1 MAINTATVLV
11 ITLTLSIYILHA
23 VCIVVPVRAP
33 SAHDAADAPDLLH
46 TATSVLLH
54 VGEAQALLDFKKGI
68 IDDPLGRLASWS
80 IHVNN
85 QSSSAQYNPCSAAW
99 RGIVCDAQKEHVIS
113 LNLGS
118 SNLSGTIS
126 LSLAILP
133 ALSSLNLS
141 YNFLHGSLPSGLF
154 NLPHSALRHLDLS
167 YNSLGGSLPDS
178 FANLSAL
185 LTLDLSSNNFVG
197 EIPPSLGQCKA
208 MQKLYLTGVSGRIPS
223 QIWQLP
229 ALIELEIVGADSV
242 LLEASMPQKFASCP
256 TIQALVLSYVK
267 ATAGSPFPAFLSE
280 CKQLWALILD
290 VIGLEGFIPAEFW
303 QLPLLTFLVVQDSE
317 VSVSIDNSYAGADDR
332 PFKLHGSLPSSFRCC
347 RTITELVVDGVNL
360 TGEIP
365 PSLGQCTALQIID
378 LSHGS
383 LKGEIPKTLG
393 NLSNLELLNLQSHM
407 LRGTIPKELFQAS
420 GLIKLR
426 LGDNLG
432 LEGVIP
438 REVGELKQLQH
449 LSLYT
454 TSLSGPLPED
464 FCNCTQLVWL
474 DFGWSRSN
482 YGVGKILNCMAKL
495 TKLQTLAWQFNAIHD
510 EVPMKVLRNLTQ
522 LEYLDLSW
530 SSVIGQ
536 FPAELG
542 NLSNLQHLGFRQ
554 NNLSG
559 PIPSELGHL
568 PRLEVLD
575 LFGNQ
580 LSGSLPEEFFLGLA
594 NGSTIT
600 RLFLTGNELQGVIP
614 SSIGR
619 LKTLQLL
626 YVDNNRLHGFIPP
639 SLGNCSALQD
649 LILANNMLQGR
660 IPASLG
666 QLTTL
671 SQNLILSNNKLS
683 GEIPPEL
690 AALAQLKV
698 LDLSK
703 NQLVG
708 HVPIRALENCTSL
721 QALRLS
727 NNNLTGRIEFLDLSK
742 MQQLT
747 TFVVRQNNL
756 MGGLPS
762 NVTSSKELVL
772 FDVQRNK
779 LSGALPSANLQAE
792 GDVAV
797 MGLMHLRVLSTGFNQ
812 LSGEIPG
819 WVWKLPK
826 LQVLDLSNNHFHGS
840 MPTTVTHLDYFK
852 QDQSKDLNQASTL
865 YEEVPEVIK
874 GSFQVLS
881 YILNTRIVLDI
892 SNNYLEGAIAES
904 FGELLGLRVLVLSHN
919 GIQGRI
925 PESLG
930 KLVNLDDLNLSHN
943 KLTGNI
949 PEGLGHLG
957 RAIVDLSFNLLEGP
971 IPTANNFNT
980 RYNSSSFEGNAGLCG
995 APLPENCSDGKVRM
1009 TDDGVK
1015 KAEDECRRVCA
1026 VLQWTGSFASPWAL
1040 LVSYPIGLLGGF
1052 YISYL
1057 IGIIP

>member
-1 MAINTATVLV
+1 MAINMATALG
-11 ITLTLSIYILHA
+11 ITLTLLHA
-23 VCIVVPVRAP
+23 ACIVVHVRAP
-33 SAHDAADAPDLLH
+33 SAHDAAEAADRLH
-46 TATSVLLH
+46 AATYVLLH
-54 VGEAQALLDFKKGI
+54 AGEAQALLDFKKGI
-68 IDDPLGRLASWS
+68 SHDPLGRLASWS

-85 QSSSAQYNPCSAAW
+85 RSSSAQYNPCYAAW
-99 RGIVCDAQKEHVIS
+99 RGIVCDTQKEHVIS

-118 SNLSGTIS
+118 SNLSGSIS
-126 LSLAILP
+126 LSLALLP

-167 YNSLGGSLPDS
+167 YNSLDGSLPDS
-178 FANLSAL
+178 FAKLHAL
-185 LTLDLSSNNFVG
+185 LTLDLSFNNFVG
-197 EIPPSLGQCKA
+197 EIPPSLGQCKT
-208 MQKLYLTGVSGRIPS
+208 MQKLYLSQTGVSGRIPS

-229 ALIELEIVGADSV
+229 ALIELVIVGADSV
-242 LLEASMPQKFASCP
+242 LFEASMPQTFASCP

-267 ATAGSPFPAFLSE
+267 ATAGSAFPAYLSE
-280 CKQLWALILD
+280 CKQLQALVLD

-303 QLPLLTFLVVQDSE
+303 QLPLLTFLVVEDSE
-317 VSVSIDNSYAGADDR
+317 VSTSIDNLYIDGADDR
-332 PFKLHGSLPSSFRCC
+332 AFKLHGSLPSSFRCC
-347 RTITELVVDGVNL
+347 RTITELVVNGVNL

-365 PSLGQCTALQIID
+365 PSLGQCTALQIIN

-432 LEGVIP
+432 LKGVIP

-454 TSLSGPLPED
+454 TSLSGPLPEEL
-464 FCNCTQLVWL
+464 CNCTQLVWL
-474 DFGWSRSN
+474 DFGFSHSN
-482 YGVGKILNCMAKL
+482 YGMGKMLDCMAKL
-495 TKLQTLAWQFNAIHD
+495 TKLQTLAWQYNPIHD

-522 LEYLDLSW
+522 LKYLDLSW

-536 FPAELG
+536 IPAELG

-568 PRLEVLD
+568 PHLEVLD
-575 LFGNQ
+575 LFSNQ
-580 LSGSLPEEFFLGLA
+580 LNGSLPEEFFLGLA
-594 NGSTIT
+594 NGGTIT

-619 LKTLQLL
+619 LQTLQLL
-626 YVDNNRLHGFIPP
+626 YVDNNQLHGFIPP

-649 LILANNMLQGR
+649 LLLANNRLQGR

-666 QLTTL
+666 QLITL
-671 SQNLILSNNKLS
+671 NQNLILSNNKLS

-708 HVPIRALENCTSL
+708 KVPIRVLENCTSL

-727 NNNLTGRIEFLDLSK
+727 NNHLTGRIDSLDLSK

-762 NVTSSKELVL
+762 NVTSSKKLVL

-779 LSGALPSANLQAE
+779 LSGVLPSANMQAE

-819 WVWKLPK
+819 WVWKLPR
-826 LQVLDLSNNHFHGS
+826 LQVLDLSNNHFRGS

-865 YEEVPEVIK
+865 YEEIPEVVK

-904 FGELLGLRVLVLSHN
+904 FGQLLGLKVLVLSHN

-949 PEGLGHLG
+949 PEELGQLG
-957 RAIVDLSFNLLEGP
+957 RAIVDLSFNHLKGP
-971 IPTANNFNT
+971 IPTANTFNT

-995 APLPENCSDGKVRM
+995 APLPVNCSDGKAPI

-1015 KAEDECRRVCA
+1015 MAENECRRVCA
-1026 VLQWTGSFASPWAL
+1026 VLQWIESFASPWAL